1 MEETRFDTSFA
12 GVDKERRAR
21 HGMPWTSH
29 DYDRLR
35 DLFQK
40 GSSLKTMCEAMQR
53 PAEGVLAKLI
63 SCGHLVSDTW
73 GYHHYNYAPAN
84 KVVFDDCHEPAP
96 MKEVTMTKNLI
107 ESKVFVNGTDATNMS
122 DAEIFRLIA
131 KTEDEIGN
139 LKAIKTPSKKL
150 SDAISKLEADV
161 IKLAEY
167 VDSRD

>member
-1 MEETRFDTSFA
+1 MVKIVFDTSFA
-12 GVDKERRAR
+12 GADKERRAR

-29 DYDRLR
+29 DYDRLK

-40 GSSLKTMCEAMQR
+40 GSNLKTICEAMQR

-63 SCGHLVSDTW
+63 SRGHIVPDVDH
-73 GYHHYNYAPAN
+73 YNRYNYAPAS
-84 KVVFDDCHEPAP
+84 KVAFGDCHESTPV
-96 MKEVTMTKNLI
+96 KEVTMTKNLI
-107 ESKVFVNGTDATNMS
+107 ESKVFVNGTDATDMS

-131 KTEDEIGN
+131 KTEDEIGK

-150 SDAISKLEADV
+150 SDAISKLESDV

>member
-1 MEETRFDTSFA
+1 MEKIRFDTSFV

-21 HGMPWTSH
+21 HGMPWTSYE
-29 DYDRLR
+29 YDRLK

-63 SCGHLVSDTW
+63 SCGHIVPDTDH
-73 GYHHYNYAPAN
+73 YNRYNYAPAS
-84 KVVFDDCHEPAP
+84 KVAFDDCHESTPV
-96 MKEVTMTKNLI
+96 KEVTMTKNLI
-107 ESKVFVNGTDATNMS
+107 ESKVFVNGTDATDMS

-131 KTEDEIGN
+131 KTEDEISK